1 MMTHDVTTHRFEPG
15 TRLLLPLSGAA
26 LLLLACSG
34 RTPDTTDQDPGAP
47 GAVHLTTGEA
57 IATFASVGRLV
68 LDDVRG
74 MALAEDGKSVH
85 VLDTHF
91 VHQLDLDGRLLA
103 SMGGPGKGPGEL
115 EAPIEVK
122 PAAAGGAWVYDPPNG
137 RATRYGPDSSV
148 EDEIS
153 GIDHPDAPFV
163 AFGDG
168 ILVAV
173 VRKPRVSVT
182 GADGTR
188 GLRNAVYAGEVSGE
202 RLLHYYLGSGEML
215 DVESPPDVP
224 DAFVRDGERGRI
236 VGWRMAAIS
245 PNEIAVVIGGSDL
258 SAWRLVLEGDG
269 ERIDTIVELPVPA
282 DLLRMVR
289 ERAALGLGVSAI
301 PITSATVVGER
312 LWVLLAEFD
321 LIPRWDGPL
330 AFSIPLDG
338 SATSLRLDRGAVNAG
353 GQIVDLIVLPDRIVV
368 ATRTEVSFLTV
379 PPA

>member
-1 MMTHDVTTHRFEPG
+1 MTHDVTTHRFEPG

-34 RTPDTTDQDPGAP
+34 CTPDTTDQDPGVP
-47 GAVHLTTGEA
+47 GTVHLTTGEP

-74 MALAEDGKSVH
+74 MALAEDGRSVH

-91 VHQLDLDGRLLA
+91 VHQLDLDGRVLA

-122 PAAAGGAWVYDPPNG
+122 PAAGGGAWVYDPPNG

-188 GLRNAVYAGEVSGE
+188 GMRNAVYAGEVSTE
-202 RLLHYYLGSGEML
+202 RLLHYYLGSSEML
-215 DVESPPDVP
+215 DVKSPPGVP

-236 VGWRMAAIS
+236 LGWRMATIS
-245 PNEIAVVIGGSDL
+245 PNEIAMVIGGSDL
-258 SAWRLVLEGDG
+258 SAWRLVLGGDG

-282 DLLRMVR
+282 DVRQRVR
-289 ERAALGLGVSAI
+289 ELAADGLGVSAM
-301 PITSATVVGER
+301 PITSARVVGEG
-312 LWVLLAEFD
+312 LWVLLRGPE
-321 LIPRWDGPL
+321 PQYGWDGPL

-338 SATSLRLDRGAVNAG
+338 GATSLRLDRGAVKAG
-353 GQIVDLIVLPDRIVV
+353 GEIVDLIVLSDRIIV
-368 ATRTEVSFLTV
+368 ATPTKVSFL
-379 PPA
+379 PLQPA

>member
-34 RTPDTTDQDPGAP
+34 CTPETTDQDPGVP
-47 GAVHLTTGEA
+47 GAVHLTTGEP

-74 MALAEDGKSVH
+74 MALAEDGRSVH

-91 VHQLDLDGRLLA
+91 VHQLDLDGRVLA

-122 PAAAGGAWVYDPPNG
+122 PAAGGGAWVYDPPNG
-137 RATRYGPDSSV
+137 RATRYGPESSV

-168 ILVAV
+168 ILMSV

-188 GLRNAVYAGEVSGE
+188 GLRNAVYAGEVSTE
-202 RLLHYYLGSGEML
+202 RLLHYYLGSSEML
-215 DVESPPDVP
+215 DVKSPPGVP

-236 VGWRMAAIS
+236 LGWRMATIS
-245 PNEIAVVIGGSDL
+245 PNEIAMVIGGSDL
-258 SAWRLVLEGDG
+258 SAWRLVLGGDG

-282 DLLRMVR
+282 DVRQRVR
-289 ERAALGLGVSAI
+289 ELAADGLGVSAM
-301 PITSATVVGER
+301 PITSARVVGEG
-312 LWVLLAEFD
+312 LWVLLRGPE
-321 LIPRWDGPL
+321 PQYGWDGPL

-338 SATSLRLDRGAVNAG
+338 GATSLRLDRQAVTAG
-353 GQIVDLIVLPDRIVV
+353 GEIVDLIVLSDRIIV
-368 ATRTEVSFLTV
+368 ATPTKVSFL
-379 PPA
+379 PLQPA

>member
-1 MMTHDVTTHRFEPG
+1 MISHDVATHRFEPG

-34 RTPDTTDQDPGAP
+34 CTPDTTDQDPGVP
-47 GAVHLTTGEA
+47 GAVHLTTGEP

-74 MALAEDGKSVH
+74 MALAEDGRSVH

-91 VHQLDLDGRLLA
+91 VHQLGLDGRVLA

-122 PAAAGGAWVYDPPNG
+122 PAAGGGAWVYDPPNG
-137 RATRYGPDSSV
+137 RATRYGPESSV

-168 ILVAV
+168 ILMSV
-173 VRKPRVSVT
+173 VRKPRVSIT

-188 GLRNAVYAGEVSGE
+188 GLRNAVYAGEVSTE
-202 RLLHYYLGSGEML
+202 RLLHYYLGSSEML
-215 DVESPPDVP
+215 DVKSPPGVP

-236 VGWRMAAIS
+236 LGWRMATIS
-245 PNEIAVVIGGSDL
+245 PDEIAMVIGGSDL
-258 SAWRLVLEGDG
+258 SAWRLVLGGDG

-282 DLLRMVR
+282 DVR
-289 ERAALGLGVSAI
+289 HRVRQCAADGLGVAAM
-301 PITSATVVGER
+301 PITSARVVGEG
-312 LWVLLAEFD
+312 LWVLLRQPDPQCDWA
-321 LIPRWDGPL
+321 GPL

-338 SATSLRLDRGAVNAG
+338 GATSLRLNRRAVKVVG
-353 GQIVDLIVLPDRIVV
+353 EIVDLIVLSDLIIV
-368 ATRTEVSFLTV
+368 ATPTKVIFLPLHT
-379 PPA
+379 A